1 MILLFISNL
10 SMFER
15 EIIIDGK
22 GHLMGR
28 LASVVAK
35 HLLRGQRVVVV
46 RCEALN
52 ISGSLFRNKLKF
64 QDFLHKSNNT
74 NPRRNFKHYRS
85 PSRIFWRVLRGMTTH
100 KSPRGKAALARLKVF
115 EGIPYPYDQRKRMV
129 VPFALRLL
137 RLRPTSDFCEL
148 SDLSTMVGWNKKAVV
163 DAVEDKRK
171 AKSERFFLNKQKK
184 VVARKAALG
193 DKKVAAVSKEL
204 AKHGF

>member
-1 MILLFISNL
+1 MGFFISNL

-22 GHLMGR
+22 GHMMGR
-28 LASVVAK
+28 LASICAK

-64 QDFLHKSNNT
+64 HEFLNKSNNT

-85 PSRIFWRVLRGMTTH
+85 PSRIFWRVLRGMTSH
-100 KSPRGKAALARLKVF
+100 KSPKGKAALARLKVF
-115 EGIPYPYDQRKRMV
+115 EGIPHPYDQKKRMV

-137 RLRPTSDFCEL
+137 RLKPTSDYCEL
-148 SDLSTMVGWNKKAVV
+148 ADLSTMVGWNKAPVV
-163 DAVEDKRK
+163 AAVEDKRK
-171 AKSERFFLNKQKK
+171 AKSERFFQNKQKK
-184 VVARKAALG
+184 IVARRAALG
-193 DKKVAAVSKEL
+193 DKKVAAVQKEL